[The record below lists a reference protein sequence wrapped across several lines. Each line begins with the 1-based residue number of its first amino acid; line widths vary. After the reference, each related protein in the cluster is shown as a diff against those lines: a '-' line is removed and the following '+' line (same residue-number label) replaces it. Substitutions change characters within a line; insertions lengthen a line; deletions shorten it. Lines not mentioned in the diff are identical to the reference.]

1 MPAFSQVS
9 SAIAHQLTKPTL
21 STLAAVGLPLRLPES
36 LELRMTYITR
46 SWHKLLMS
54 KAPCLST
61 CGKCASGVGHRPGTC
76 WVAWG
81 VSHRPSIWSH
91 LLGCLGRQSQT
102 KHLGSFAELLG
113 ASVTDQALAVIC
125 WVAWGVSHNGV
136 ICWVAWGVSHRPSIG
151 SHLLG
156 CLGRQSQW
164 SHLLTLT

>member
-91 LLGCLGRQSQT
+91 LLGCLGVSHRPSIWGHLLSCLGRQSQT
-102 KHLGSFAELLG
+102 KHWQSFAGLLGASVTMGSFAGLLG
-113 ASVTDQALAVIC
+113 ASVTDQAL
-125 WVAWGVSHNGV
+125 GV
-136 ICWVAWGVSHRPSIG
+136 ICWVAWGVSHSGVI
-151 SHLLG
+151 
-156 CLGRQSQW
+156 C
-164 SHLLTLT
+164 

>member
-102 KHLGSFAELLG
+102 KHWESFAGLLGASVTMGSFAGLLG
-113 ASVTDQALAVIC
+113 ASVTDQAL
-125 WVAWGVSHNGV
+125 GV
-136 ICWVAWGVSHRPSIG
+136 ICWVAWGVSHSGVI
-151 SHLLG
+151 
-156 CLGRQSQW
+156 C
-164 SHLLTLT
+164 

>member
-1 MPAFSQVS
+1 MPALSQVS

-46 SWHKLLMS
+46 SWHKLLIS

-61 CGKCASGVGHRPGTC
+61 CGNKCASGVSHRPSIWSHLLRCLGRQSQTKHLGSFAELLEASVTDQALAVICWVAWGVSHSGVIC

-91 LLGCLGRQSQT
+91 LLGCLGRQSQ
-102 KHLGSFAELLG
+102 
-113 ASVTDQALAVIC
+113 
-125 WVAWGVSHNGV
+125 
-136 ICWVAWGVSHRPSIG
+136 
-151 SHLLG
+151 
-156 CLGRQSQW
+156 W
-164 SHLLTLT
+164 SHLLTST